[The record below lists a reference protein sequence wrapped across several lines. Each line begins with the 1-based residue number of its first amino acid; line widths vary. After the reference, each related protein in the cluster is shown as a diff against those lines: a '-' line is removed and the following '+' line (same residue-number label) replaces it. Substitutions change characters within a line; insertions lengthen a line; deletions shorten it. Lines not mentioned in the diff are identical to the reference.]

1 MSTYRLLLIVAT
13 MVTLMMTACERDA
26 PDPDDPAVEKQAW
39 AESRVDIYA
48 PFRLEAEI
56 DHLSEGQQELLL
68 VLMEIGDIMDE
79 LFWEQAWGD
88 RNALMSRIDN
98 EAVARFADI
107 NYGPWDRLA
116 GGRPFV
122 DGVGE
127 RPAGANFYPADMSR
141 DEFQQADL
149 PGKDSLYSM
158 LRRDQAGELVA
169 IPYSEYFADELARA
183 AELMRD
189 AAELAENEGFRA
201 YLLARAEAF
210 ESDEYYP
217 SDVAWMAMRDNDIE
231 FVVGPIETYEDRLFG
246 NKAAFEAFVLIRDQE
261 WSDRLQRFA
270 DYLPDLQATLPVP
283 PEYRQESPG
292 SDADLG
298 AYDALYYSGDAN
310 AGAKTIAI
318 NLPNDER
325 VQQEQGT
332 RRLQIRNAMQ
342 AKFDKIVIPIAEN
355 LIVAEQRDH
364 VIFDAFF
371 GNVMFH
377 EVAHGLGLNYTL
389 DGESTVRQALQEHAA
404 ALEEAKAD
412 ILGLHMITELLADG
426 RLDDAALEDYYVTFM
441 ASIFRSTRFGADSAH
456 GRANMIAF
464 NSFEEMGAFERD
476 EDSGLYRVNF
486 DAMRDAVTALA
497 QDILMIQGD
506 GDHRRADEL
515 ISALG
520 RIGPSLQSDL
530 DRLDEAGIPVDVIF
544 EQGPAVSGLR

>member
-1 MSTYRLLLIVAT
+1 MSTYRLLLIVAA
-13 MVTLMMTACERDA
+13 MVTLMFAACERDA
-26 PDPDDPAVEKQAW
+26 SDPDDPAVEKQAW

-56 DHLSEGQQELLL
+56 DHLSEGQRELLRIL
-68 VLMEIGDIMDE
+68 IEIGDIMDA

-88 RNALMSRIDN
+88 RDALMSRIDN

-158 LRRDQAGELVA
+158 LRRDQAGELMA
-169 IPYSEYFADELARA
+169 IPYSEYFANELARA

-189 AAELAENEGFRA
+189 AAELAENNGFRA

-210 ESDEYYP
+210 ESDDYYP

-377 EVAHGLGLNYTL
+377 EIAHGLGLNYTL

-412 ILGLHMITELLADG
+412 ILGLHMITEMLADG
-426 RLDDAALEDYYVTFM
+426 RLDDADLEDYYVTFM

-515 ISALG
+515 ISVLG

-544 EQGPAVSGLR
+544 EQGPEASGLR

>member
-1 MSTYRLLLIVAT
+1 MKMYRWLLIGT
-13 MVTLMMTACERDA
+13 TLLVLMLTACERDTA
-26 PDPDDPAVEKQAW
+26 DPDDPAAEKRAW

-56 DHLSEGQQELLL
+56 DHLSESQRELLL
-68 VLMEIGDIMDE
+68 ILMEIGDIMDA

-88 RNALMSRIDN
+88 RDALMSRIDN
-98 EAVARFADI
+98 EAVSRFADI

-122 DGVGE
+122 PGVGE

-158 LRRDQAGELVA
+158 LRRDQAGELTA
-169 IPYSEYFADELARA
+169 IPYSEYFADELSRA

-189 AAELAENEGFRA
+189 AAELAENDGFRA

-210 ESDEYYP
+210 ESDDYYP

-246 NKAAFEAFVLIRDQE
+246 NKAAFEAFVLIRDRE

-270 DYLPDLQATLPVP
+270 DYLPDLQANLPVP

-342 AKFDKIVIPIAEN
+342 AKFDKIVIPIAET
-355 LIVAEQRDH
+355 LIVPEQRDR

-377 EVAHGLGLNYTL
+377 EIAHGLGLNYTL
-389 DGESTVRQALQEHAA
+389 DGEGTVRQALQEHAS

-412 ILGLHMITELLADG
+412 ILGLHMITEMLTDG
-426 RLDDAALEDYYVTFM
+426 RLDDAALEDYYVTFL

-464 NSFEEMGAFERD
+464 NTFEEMGAFERD
-476 EDSGLYRVNF
+476 EDSGLYRVDF
-486 DAMRDAVTALA
+486 DAMQDAVTALA

-506 GDHRRADEL
+506 GDYRRADEL

-520 RIGPSLQSDL
+520 RIGSSLQSDL

>member
-1 MSTYRLLLIVAT
+1 MKMYRWLLIGT
-13 MVTLMMTACERDA
+13 TLLVLMLTACERDTA
-26 PDPDDPAVEKQAW
+26 DPDDPAAEKRAW

-56 DHLSEGQQELLL
+56 DHLSESQRELLL
-68 VLMEIGDIMDE
+68 ILMEIGDIMDA

-88 RNALMSRIDN
+88 RDALMSRIDN
-98 EAVARFADI
+98 EAVSRFADI

-122 DGVGE
+122 PGVGE

-189 AAELAENEGFRA
+189 AAELAENDGFRA

-210 ESDEYYP
+210 ESDDYYP

-246 NKAAFEAFVLIRDQE
+246 NKAAFEAFVLIRDRE

-270 DYLPDLQATLPVP
+270 DYLPDLQANLPVP

-342 AKFDKIVIPIAEN
+342 AKFDKIVIPIAET
-355 LIVAEQRDH
+355 LIVPEQRDR

-377 EVAHGLGLNYTL
+377 EIAHGLGLNYTL
-389 DGESTVRQALQEHAA
+389 DGEGTVRQALQEHAS

-412 ILGLHMITELLADG
+412 ILGLHMITEMLTDG
-426 RLDDAALEDYYVTFM
+426 RLDDAALEDYYVTFL

-464 NSFEEMGAFERD
+464 NTFEEMGAFERD
-476 EDSGLYRVNF
+476 EDSGLYRVDF
-486 DAMRDAVTALA
+486 DAMQDAVTALA

-506 GDHRRADEL
+506 GDYRRADEL

-520 RIGPSLQSDL
+520 RIGSSLQSDL